1 MISKQEEEFL
11 IKMEQEIIAAQKRGD
26 YSFVEK
32 ALASDFQEID
42 SRGSISSKAET
53 IQAIKE
59 APLFDYSVVNCEVFP
74 VTEDCAIVTY
84 IATSS
89 RSISEGMRVN
99 RAQRSST
106 WVKRDGSWQIV
117 FHQGTPLKV
126 D

>member
-1 MISKQEEEFL
+1 MISKQEKEFL

-32 ALASDFQEID
+32 TLASDFQEID

-59 APLFDYSVVNCEVFP
+59 SLLLDYSMVNCEVFP
-74 VTEDCAIVTY
+74 VADDCAIVTY
-84 IATSS
+84 ITTTS

-99 RAQRSST
+99 RARRSST
-106 WVKRDGSWQIV
+106 WVKRGRSWQIV
-117 FHQGTPLKV
+117 FHQGTPLEV

>member
-11 IKMEQEIIAAQKRGD
+11 VKMEQEIIAAQKRGD

-32 ALASDFQEID
+32 ALADEFQEID
-42 SRGSISSKAET
+42 SRGSISSKEET
-53 IQAIKE
+53 MRAIKE
-59 APLFDYSVVNCEVFP
+59 APLFDYSIENCKVFP

-89 RSISEGMRVN
+89 RSIPGGTRVN
-99 RAQRSST
+99 RAQRSSV
-106 WVKRDGSWQIV
+106 WVKRGGSWQMV

-126 D
+126 S